1 MVVGRFN
8 EKLMEYPDEKLMTAY
23 EELQILSETGAFP
36 PNTESFQQL
45 AKVRQQIYNTD
56 YSLDATRTDILEE
69 IARRWYYS
77 KKEQVVKR

>member
-1 MVVGRFN
+1 MLMRRFN

-45 AKVRQQIYNTD
+45 ARIRQQLCNTD
-56 YSLDATRTDILEE
+56 YSLDATRADILEE

-77 KKEQVVKR
+77 KKE

>member
-8 EKLMEYPDEKLMTAY
+8 EKLMKYPDEKLMTAY

-36 PNTESFQQL
+36 PNAESFQQL
-45 AKVRQQIYNTD
+45 ARDRQRIYNTD
-56 YSLDATRTDILEE
+56 YSLDATRADILEE

-77 KKEQVVKR
+77 KKVDC